1 MSGVAAAQANDGG
14 YTQIRFTLQRGVGVI
29 TLNRPDRLNS
39 FTEVMHAE
47 LARALD
53 VMEADSGLRG
63 LIVTGAGR
71 GFCAG
76 QDLGERKPAEDGAR
90 RDLSLILEQCYRP
103 LISRLRALPVPVV
116 CVMNGVAAG
125 AGASLA
131 LACDVVFA
139 VESAR
144 FIQAFSKIGLLPD
157 AGGTWFLPR
166 LVGSARAMGAAL
178 FGEALSARQ
187 AEAWGL
193 IWRVVPDTALADTL
207 AQVNDTLAAGPTR
220 AYAATKAA
228 LHASSGNTLA
238 QQFDLECRLQRELG
252 YTDDYL
258 EGMRAFA
265 QKRPPAF
272 TGT

>member
-1 MSGVAAAQANDGG
+1 MTAAAPGG
-14 YTQIRFTLQRGVGVI
+14 DYTQILFTLENGVGRI
-29 TLNRPDRLNS
+29 TLNRPGRLNS
-39 FTEVMHAE
+39 FTEIMHAE

-53 VMEADSGLRG
+53 TLEAEPGLRG
-63 LIVTGAGR
+63 LVITGAGR

-76 QDLGERKPAEDGAR
+76 QDLGERKPAEDGSR
-90 RDLSLILEQCYRP
+90 RDLGEGLEKRYRP
-103 LISRLRALPVPVV
+103 LIERLRALPVPVV
-116 CVMNGVAAG
+116 CIMNGVAAG
-125 AGASLA
+125 AGASLV
-131 LACDVVFA
+131 LACDVVYA

-178 FGEALSARQ
+178 FGEAVSAAQ
-187 AEAWGL
+187 AESWGL
-193 IWRVVPDTALADTL
+193 IWRAVPDAALADTL
-207 AQVNDTLAAGPTR
+207 ADVEATLAAGPTR

-252 YTDDYL
+252 HTEDYL

-265 QKRPPAF
+265 GKRPPVF
-272 TGT
+272 TGK

>member
-1 MSGVAAAQANDGG
+1 MSAHEPAF
-14 YTQIRFTLQRGVGVI
+14 TQIQFTLERGVGVI
-29 TLNRPDRLNS
+29 TLNRPERMNS
-39 FTEVMHAE
+39 FTEVMHGE
-47 LARALD
+47 LSRALD
-53 VMEADSGLRG
+53 LLEGHDNLRG
-63 LIVTGAGR
+63 LVITGAGR

-76 QDLGERKPAEDGAR
+76 QDLGERKPAEDGSR
-90 RDLSLILEQCYRP
+90 RDLSLMLEKCYRP
-103 LISRLRALPVPVV
+103 LINRLRALPVPVV
-116 CVMNGVAAG
+116 CIMNGVAAG
-125 AGASLA
+125 AGASLV

-144 FIQAFSKIGLLPD
+144 FVQAFSKIGLLPD

-178 FGEALSARQ
+178 FGESVSAAQ

-193 IWRVVPDTALADTL
+193 IWRAVPDAALAETIQ
-207 AQVNDTLAAGPTR
+207 QVTDTLAAGPTR
-220 AYAATKAA
+220 AYGATKAA
-228 LHASSGNTLA
+228 LQASSGNTLA

-265 QKRPPAF
+265 EKRPPAF
-272 TGT
+272 TGK

>member
-1 MSGVAAAQANDGG
+1 MG
-14 YTQIRFTLQRGVGVI
+14 RI
-29 TLNRPDRLNS
+29 TLNRPERLNS
-39 FTEVMHAE
+39 FTEAMHAE

-53 VMEADSGLRG
+53 ALEACEGLRG

-76 QDLGERKPAEDGAR
+76 QDLSERKPPAAGER
-90 RDLSLILEQCYRP
+90 RDLSVGLETRYRP
-103 LISRLRALPVPVV
+103 LILRLRALPVPVV
-116 CVMNGVAAG
+116 CVLNGVAAG

-131 LACDVVFA
+131 LACDVIYA

-144 FIQAFSKIGLLPD
+144 FVQAFSKIGLLPD

-178 FGEALSARQ
+178 FGESVSARQ

-193 IWRVVPDTALADTL
+193 IWRAVPDEALAATL
-207 AQVNDTLAAGPTR
+207 AEIEATLAAGPTR
-220 AYAATKAA
+220 AYAAAKQA

-238 QQFDLECRLQRELG
+238 QQFDLETRLQRELG

-265 QKRPPAF
+265 ESVRRRSPGLERGLRAA
-272 TGT
+272 GDLAACGLAA

>member
-1 MSGVAAAQANDGG
+1 MTQA
-14 YTQIRFTLQRGVGVI
+14 YEQIRFTLEDGVGVI

-39 FTEVMHAE
+39 FTAVMHAE

-53 VMEADSGLRG
+53 TLEACAELRG
-63 LIVTGAGR
+63 LVITGAGR

-76 QDLGERKPAEDGAR
+76 QDLSERKPLPAGQR
-90 RDLSLILEQCYRP
+90 RDLSEGLRNFYRP
-103 LISRLRALPVPVV
+103 LVLRLRALPVPVV
-116 CVMNGVAAG
+116 CLVNGVAAG
-125 AGASLA
+125 AGASLVF
-131 LACDVVFA
+131 ACDVVYA

-178 FGEALSARQ
+178 FGDTVSARQ
-187 AEAWGL
+187 AEQWGL
-193 IWRVVPDTALADTL
+193 IWRCIPDGDLDATRAQVVATL
-207 AQVNDTLAAGPTR
+207 AGGPTR
-220 AYAATKAA
+220 AYAATKQALQAA
-228 LHASSGNTLA
+228 SGNTLA
-238 QQFDLECRLQRELG
+238 QQLDLECDLQQQLG

-265 QKRPPAF
+265 EKRPPAF
-272 TGT
+272 QGK

>member
-1 MSGVAAAQANDGG
+1 MTAPVPGGG
-14 YTQIRFTLQRGVGVI
+14 YTQILFTLENGVGRI

-39 FTEVMHAE
+39 FTEIMHAE

-53 VMEADSGLRG
+53 TLEAEPGLRG
-63 LIVTGAGR
+63 LVITGAGR

-76 QDLGERKPAEDGAR
+76 QDLGERKPAEDGSR
-90 RDLSLILEQCYRP
+90 RDLGEGLEKRYRP
-103 LISRLRALPVPVV
+103 LIERLRALPVPVV

-125 AGASLA
+125 AGASLV
-131 LACDVVFA
+131 LACDVVYA

-178 FGEALSARQ
+178 FGEAVSAAQ
-187 AEAWGL
+187 AESWGL
-193 IWRVVPDTALADTL
+193 IWRAVPDAALADTL
-207 AQVNDTLAAGPTR
+207 ADVEATLAAGPTR

-252 YTDDYL
+252 HTEDDL

-265 QKRPPAF
+265 GKRPPVF
-272 TGT
+272 TGK

>member
-1 MSGVAAAQANDGG
+1 MTQA
-14 YTQIRFTLQRGVGVI
+14 YEQIQFTLEDGVGII

-39 FTEVMHAE
+39 FTAVMHAE

-53 VMEADSGLRG
+53 TLEACASLRG
-63 LIVTGAGR
+63 LVITGAGR

-76 QDLGERKPAEDGAR
+76 QDLGERKPLPAGQR
-90 RDLSLILEQCYRP
+90 RDLSEGLRNFYRP
-103 LISRLRALPVPVV
+103 LVLRLRALPVPVV
-116 CVMNGVAAG
+116 CLVNGVAAG
-125 AGASLA
+125 AGASLVF
-131 LACDVVFA
+131 ACDVVYA

-178 FGEALSARQ
+178 FGDAVPARQ

-193 IWRVVPDTALADTL
+193 IWRCIPDDDLAATR
-207 AQVNDTLAAGPTR
+207 AQVVATLAAGPTR
-220 AYAATKAA
+220 AYGATKQALQAA
-228 LHASSGNTLA
+228 SGNTLA
-238 QQFDLECRLQRELG
+238 QQFDLECELQRQLG

-258 EGMRAFA
+258 EGVSAFA
-265 QKRPPAF
+265 EKRPPAF
-272 TGT
+272 QGR

>member
-1 MSGVAAAQANDGG
+1 MTPDYQ
-14 YTQIRFTLQRGVGVI
+14 QIQFVLRDGVGVI

-39 FTEVMHAE
+39 FTAVMHGE
-47 LARALD
+47 LAHALD
-53 VMEADSGLRG
+53 TLEACESLRG
-63 LIVTGAGR
+63 LVITGAGR

-76 QDLGERKPAEDGAR
+76 QDLGERKPLPAGQR
-90 RDLSLILEQCYRP
+90 RDLSEGLRNWYRP
-103 LISRLRALPVPVV
+103 LILRLRALPVPVV
-116 CVMNGVAAG
+116 CLVNGVAAG

-166 LVGSARAMGAAL
+166 LVGSARAMGTTL
-178 FGEALSARQ
+178 FGETVTARQ

-193 IWRVVPDTALADTL
+193 IWRCIPDEDLPPTREEIIGTL
-207 AQVNDTLAAGPTR
+207 AQGPTR
-220 AYAATKAA
+220 AYAATKQA

-238 QQFDLECRLQRELG
+238 QQFDLECELQRELG
-252 YTDDYL
+252 HTDDYL
-258 EGMRAFA
+258 EGMYAFA
-265 QKRPPAF
+265 QKRAPVF
-272 TGT
+272 LGK

>member
-1 MSGVAAAQANDGG
+1 MTQA
-14 YTQIRFTLQRGVGVI
+14 YEQIRFTLEDGVGII

-39 FTEVMHAE
+39 FTAAMHAE

-53 VMEADSGLRG
+53 TLEACDGLRG
-63 LIVTGAGR
+63 LVLTGAGR

-76 QDLGERKPAEDGAR
+76 QDLGERKPLPAGQR
-90 RDLSLILEQCYRP
+90 RDLSEGLRNFYRP
-103 LISRLRALPVPVV
+103 LILRLRALPVPVV
-116 CVMNGVAAG
+116 CLVNGVAAG
-125 AGASLA
+125 AGASLVF
-131 LACDVVFA
+131 ACDVVYA

-178 FGEALSARQ
+178 FGDTVSARQ
-187 AEAWGL
+187 AEQWGL
-193 IWRVVPDTALADTL
+193 IWRCIPDAEFDATRAQVVATL
-207 AQVNDTLAAGPTR
+207 AGGPTR
-220 AYAATKAA
+220 AYAATKQA
-228 LHASSGNTLA
+228 LQASSGNTLA
-238 QQFDLECRLQRELG
+238 QQFDLECDLQQQLG

-265 QKRPPAF
+265 EKRPPAF
-272 TGT
+272 QGK